1 MTKEKYALAI
11 HTSSPELGLAI
22 SKLPLDGD
30 LRCQTW
36 NLGRDMAGEMHSQ
49 LVEFIQPQTWQD
61 LAFVAV
67 AIGPGSFTGTR
78 LGVVTARTL
87 AQQLHIPL
95 FGISSL
101 AAAVLSH
108 MNINKTKNINKI
120 PKTSWIPVKMP
131 AQRGQ
136 IFGAIYELQEKIQ
149 LFHSDAV
156 FTPQAWQETLAGLS
170 RPYEL
175 LDIPAGAGLGGT
187 ARQVLELAEIQWR
200 ELGESGNKKPPTWS
214 EVVPFYGQH
223 PVDG

>member
-1 MTKEKYALAI
+1 MTNDKYALAI
-11 HTSSPELGLAI
+11 HTSSPELGLALA
-22 SKLPLDGD
+22 KLPLDRD

-36 NLGRDMAGEMHSQ
+36 NLGRDMAGEMHSR

-101 AAAVLSH
+101 AAAAFLHVS
-108 MNINKTKNINKI
+108 KNIQINLHNSSENACI
-120 PKTSWIPVKMP
+120 AVQMP

-136 IFGAIYELQEKIQ
+136 IFGAIYELRDK
-149 LFHSDAV
+149 LPPLHSDAV
-156 FTPQAWQETLAGLS
+156 LTPQAWQETLSGL
-170 RPYEL
+170 PMAYEL
-175 LDIPAGAGLGGT
+175 LDIPAGAALGGS
-187 ARQVLELAEIQWR
+187 ARQVLELAAMQWQ
-200 ELGESGNKKPPTWS
+200 ELGESSNKKPQTWS
-214 EVVPFYGQH
+214 EVLPFYGQH

>member
-30 LRCQTW
+30 FRCQTW
-36 NLGRDMAGEMHSQ
+36 NLGREMAGEMHSR

-101 AAAVLSH
+101 GTAAFTHVSKSL
-108 MNINKTKNINKI
+108 NKDSNKI
-120 PKTSWIPVKMP
+120 DKNFCIAAQMP

-136 IFGAIYELQEKIQ
+136 IFGAIYELQEKLQ
-149 LFHSDAV
+149 LLHSDAV

-170 RPYEL
+170 MPYEL

-187 ARQVLELAEIQWR
+187 ARQVLELAAIQWR